1 MVSHYYNTLPY
12 TQKHSAANLA
22 YASAAGQP
30 WNWTPN
36 YHHTPPNHQF
46 LGDVDSSHAAH
57 HAAAAHQMYYNSH
70 HMFHSAAAASAGDWH
85 SPASSTADN
94 FVQNV
99 PTSAHQLMQQHHHHH
114 AHASSSSASSGSSSS
129 GGAPGAPQLNE
140 TNSSIGGGGA
150 GVGGGVGGA
159 TDGGPGSAPPNHQQ
173 HIAEGLPSPPI
184 TVSGSEISS
193 PGAPTSASSPH
204 HHLAHHL
211 SAVANNNNNNNNNSP
226 STHNNNNNNNSMS
239 NNNRTSPS
247 KPPYF
252 DWMKKPAYPAQPQP
266 GKTRTKDK
274 YRVVYTDF
282 QRLELEKEYC
292 TSRYIT
298 IRRKS
303 ELAQT
308 LSLSERQ
315 VKIWFQNRRAKERK
329 QNKKG
334 SDPNVMG
341 VGVQHA
347 DYSQLLDAKAK
358 LEPGLHLSHSLAHSM
373 NPMAAMN
380 IPAMRLHPHLAAHSH
395 SLVAAAAHTHQLQQQ
410 HSAQMSAAAAVGTL
424 SM

>member
-1 MVSHYYNTLPY
+1 
-12 TQKHSAANLA
+12 
-22 YASAAGQP
+22 
-30 WNWTPN
+30 
-36 YHHTPPNHQF
+36 
-46 LGDVDSSHAAH
+46 
-57 HAAAAHQMYYNSH
+57 
-70 HMFHSAAAASAGDWH
+70 
-85 SPASSTADN
+85 
-94 FVQNV
+94 
-99 PTSAHQLMQQHHHHH
+99 
-114 AHASSSSASSGSSSS
+114 
-129 GGAPGAPQLNE
+129 
-140 TNSSIGGGGA
+140 
-150 GVGGGVGGA
+150 
-159 TDGGPGSAPPNHQQ
+159 
-173 HIAEGLPSPPI
+173 
-184 TVSGSEISS
+184 
-193 PGAPTSASSPH
+193 
-204 HHLAHHL
+204 
-211 SAVANNNNNNNNNSP
+211 
-226 STHNNNNNNNSMS
+226 MS

-266 GKTRTKDK
+266 DLSSSPNLEDLSDLLDASGKTRTKDK

>member
-36 YHHTPPNHQF
+36 YHTPPNHQF

-70 HMFHSAAAASAGDWH
+70 HMFHSAAAAGDWH
-85 SPASSTADN
+85 SPASSAAASDN

-99 PTSAHQLMQQHHHHH
+99 PASAHQLMQQHH
-114 AHASSSSASSGSSSS
+114 AHVGGGLASAGSSSSASSGSSSA
-129 GGAPGAPQLNE
+129 GGPGPTIGGTQLNE
-140 TNSSIGGGGA
+140 TNSSLGA
-150 GVGGGVGGA
+150 E
-159 TDGGPGSAPPNHQQ
+159 APPNHAQQQQQQ

-211 SAVANNNNNNNNNSP
+211 SGASGNNNNSP
-226 STHNNNNNNNSMS
+226 STHNNNNNSVTVN
-239 NNNRTSPS
+239 NNNRTSPQ
-247 KPPYF
+247 KPQYYE
-252 DWMKKPAYPAQPQP
+252 WMKKPAYPAQPQP

-341 VGVQHA
+341 GVQHT
-347 DYSQLLDAKAK
+347 DYSQLMDAKAK
-358 LEPGLHLSHSLAHSM
+358 LEPGLHLPHTLHSM
-373 NPMAAMN
+373 NPMAMN

-395 SLVAAAAHTHQLQQQ
+395 SLAAAAAHSHQLQQQ
-410 HSAQMSAAAAVGTL
+410 HSAQMSAAAVAGVGAL

>member
-1 MVSHYYNTLPY
+1 MVSHYYNSLPY

-22 YASAAGQP
+22 YASAAAAGQP

-36 YHHTPPNHQF
+36 YTPPNHQF
-46 LGDVDSSHAAH
+46 LGEVDSPHAAH
-57 HAAAAHQMYYNSH
+57 HAHQMYYSPH
-70 HMFHSAAAASAGDWH
+70 HMFHSAAAAGAGEWH
-85 SPASSTADN
+85 SPASSTAPGDN
-94 FVQNV
+94 FAHNPV
-99 PTSAHQLMQQHHHHH
+99 PTTAHQLMQHHH
-114 AHASSSSASSGSSSS
+114 AHISSGLASGGSSSSASSGSTSSPVV
-129 GGAPGAPQLNE
+129 GASAGATQLNE
-140 TNSSIGGGGA
+140 TNGSIGA
-150 GVGGGVGGA
+150 ETA
-159 TDGGPGSAPPNHQQ
+159 AHQHHQQ
-173 HIAEGLPSPPI
+173 QQQQQQQQQLAAEGLPSPPI

-193 PGAPTSASSPH
+193 PGAPNSASSPH
-204 HHLAHHL
+204 HLTHHLATAG
-211 SAVANNNNNNNNNSP
+211 SNNNNNNSP
-226 STHNNNNNNNSMS
+226 STHNNNNNNNSITA
-239 NNNRTSPS
+239 NNNHRGSPA
-247 KPPYF
+247 KAQYYE
-252 DWMKKPAYPAQPQP
+252 WMKKPSYPAQPQP

-334 SDPNVMG
+334 DPNVMG
-341 VGVQHA
+341 GVQHT
-347 DYSQLLDAKAK
+347 DYSQLLDAKTK
-358 LEPGLHLSHSLAHSM
+358 LEPGLHLQHPLHSM

-380 IPAMRLHPHLAAHSH
+380 IPAMRLHPHLAAH
-395 SLVAAAAHTHQLQQQ
+395 
-410 HSAQMSAAAAVGTL
+410 
-424 SM
+424 